1 MIVEATTLVLAQL
14 NKYIH
19 RIDDSPLGTTD
30 VVVYGNIAQ
39 LDNGAVS
46 GELENKV
53 VLTLINFSEEAALR
67 NGQNYTRSSFDTVNY
82 HNPDLYLNIVLL
94 FSANY
99 TNYSTAL
106 RRLSQVITF
115 FQGQTKFTSSNSP
128 GVLQNI
134 PITSDIS
141 VTLDLLSLSFEEVNH
156 LWGSLG
162 GKQLP
167 FSAYRARLIRV
178 HSERILDAGGY
189 ISEID
194 VIAGDAVK

>member
-1 MIVEATTLVLAQL
+1 MIVEAATLVLSQL

-19 RIDDSPLGTTD
+19 YVDDSPLGTTD
-30 VVVYGNIAQ
+30 VVIYGNIAQ
-39 LDNGAVS
+39 LDNGAIS
-46 GELENKV
+46 GELENKI
-53 VLTLINFSEEAALR
+53 VLTLVNFSEEAALR
-67 NGQNYTRSSFDTVNY
+67 NGKTYTRSSLDTVNY

-99 TNYSTAL
+99 SNYGTAL

-115 FQGQTKFTSSNSP
+115 FQGQTKFSTSNSP

-134 PITSDIS
+134 AITSEMSI
-141 VTLDLLSLSFEEVNH
+141 TLDLLSLSFEEVNH

-178 HSERILDAGGY
+178 HSERVLDGGGY

-194 VIAGDAVK
+194 VITKDAVK